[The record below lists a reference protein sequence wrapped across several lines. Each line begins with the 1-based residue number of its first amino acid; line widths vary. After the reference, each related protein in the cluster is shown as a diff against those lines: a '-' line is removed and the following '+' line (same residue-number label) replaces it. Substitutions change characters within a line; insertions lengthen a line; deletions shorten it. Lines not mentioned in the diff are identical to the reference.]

1 MDVPMAEVPTPAN
14 TDPDAVILEAEDKYD
29 AEYSDAVAKLDQHD
43 QQALQQLFEVNA
55 QQRLDFVAEVLKVF
69 GAEAMMDRI
78 ALHTQA
84 FERAASNQDA
94 QVSARLCGQ
103 VAPVPAMP
111 YKLWSAVLS
120 AAIADPTATALI
132 DVVVK
137 AIQSWIQDLENTGQR
152 TESLTTDLIK
162 LFGSYCSKSPALLAQ
177 LRDQV
182 FIDIITKQTPVR
194 ESAFDLF
201 TRVLEET
208 AVAPLA
214 GPGLD
219 ESPME
224 VWNACLHRILK
235 LDWRWEH
242 TLPLAKMFRDLV
254 LPITLLDLV
263 VENLVAQLDR
273 APPDEVSLL
282 VHQIIHLL
290 KKLDSADKKRQY
302 FATIS
307 EHFTREYR
315 ATAAIENERDPD
327 HARTRLSMKESSTLM
342 HLSMAIRQDHALG
355 VDVFGFAKS
364 LKRNGLS
371 PFAMALILVMTKL
384 KQFHGPLLTH
394 LKKEMEG
401 LIKLEH
407 ESKRLSWMEG
417 FLPFRFPQTNDVL
430 NEVLDRT
437 KHNWEMLPGLI
448 DLGTLI
454 LDGVSAGPSSASA
467 AAAGAHAGVGKL
479 KSITGLSIPP
489 SMGAEVAAESTVVR
503 GSEDAHLRHA
513 GMTILCRL
521 FVEHESVRETL
532 LDRIMAR
539 LASMTSAVGHYLALL
554 EQLIKE
560 EAHLT
565 LYMPK
570 IRQFLEHVQHLPI
583 PSATHLLT
591 LLLPIAQW
599 DMAFRDSLMLFLRK
613 AMLNKR
619 EDLRVI
625 AVRGAVQ
632 LLCVSQ
638 ARDVAP
644 AFLYEIL
651 GLVRRCL
658 TLSSQHK
665 LAFYQHVVLALD
677 QYPSL
682 GDHLMEVLGRHLLR
696 YVDQTKLRLGDC
708 MQGAQV
714 TEPIHWL
721 IKACATAYRSTSEDQ
736 PYRATF
742 RDALN
747 ALATAIATKELEDF
761 YLSPTSHYGF
771 ADESQQ
777 KNYVQAMLLI
787 SSFESLV
794 ELCLAMAGTDG
805 TAQMVPIMEQLHER
819 VTRFTETVRKQF
831 TDAKGKKNAHAA
843 LHCDVCILAPSTV
856 CSMDDLL
863 AASTRHQLRKLQT
876 AMAHVDLAQIAHDQ
890 LATLG
895 RLLLSRLDRTSIA
908 NTADR
913 EKKEKLK
920 GKSMVMYAVEAL
932 DQLLA
937 AYLLRQN
944 ETVDIGAFMFEIAPR
959 GATAAA
965 SRTAAGRDAVQP
977 LDFLAQVLQD
987 LIACG
992 YVKEARVV
1000 VKVLHDVYGH
1010 VEHSHLR
1017 TNLVQFAA
1025 EATKFDNLA
1034 LAKDMTA
1041 LLSALNWDLEHI
1053 GFLQTLAKNIHHELG
1068 AVTSLP
1074 EGLPPVEMTNEE
1086 EICLFRGSLKNTIG
1100 GSQELLRE
1108 CERAFKELDW
1118 LFAEFRSE
1126 YGRKP
1131 EIPAA
1136 LNATM
1141 AAFENRVARRLA
1153 AVLEAL
1159 CIFTQALV
1167 KPQIMASVFRTFTHA
1182 FATLN
1187 SLMQIKVALG
1197 GRADDSFTAVV
1208 RAGSQLHEL
1217 MGLLQNAV
1225 EMVQMKEFKLPG
1237 DKKKKKG
1244 AEKRKKKKDEDDDEE
1259 VEGDGAEAG
1268 QERAAAAVL
1277 AKAQRKVK
1285 TQSRLASALVQ
1296 QAEQFDVHVI
1306 SLSEKNKHLRRYIKR
1321 SSVRDFRLDV
1331 TSLTRLIERGQQ
1343 NDDES
1348 DEDEDEDDVPKKK
1361 RARRS

>member
-1 MDVPMAEVPTPAN
+1 MDVPMAEAPTRA
-14 TDPDAVILEAEDKYD
+14 DSHPDALVFEAE
-29 AEYSDAVAKLDQHD
+29 AKFEADYNAASANLDQNDH
-43 QQALQQLFEVNA
+43 QAVQRLFEIYT
-55 QQRLDFVAEVLKVF
+55 QQRFELMIEILSTF
-69 GAEAMMDRI
+69 GAEAMMDRV

-84 FERAASNQDA
+84 FERAASNEDA
-94 QVSARLCGQ
+94 HVLARLRGENLSL
-103 VAPVPAMP
+103 PAVP
-111 YKLWSAVLS
+111 YKLWSAILS
-120 AAIADPTATALI
+120 AATAAPTATTLI
-132 DVVVK
+132 DTIVK

-162 LFGSYCSKSPALLAQ
+162 LFGSYCSKSSALLTQ

-182 FIDIITKQTPVR
+182 FLDIITKQTLVR

-208 AVAPLA
+208 AVAPMP
-214 GPGLD
+214 GPDLD

-235 LDWRWEH
+235 IDWRWEH

-254 LPITLLDLV
+254 LPSMLLDPV
-263 VENLVAQLDR
+263 VEKLVAQLDR

-315 ATAAIENERDPD
+315 ATAAIENERDQD
-327 HARTRLSMKESSTLM
+327 HARIRLSMKESSTLM
-342 HLSMAIRQDHALG
+342 HLVMAIRQDHALG

-364 LKRNGLS
+364 LKRNGIS

-384 KQFHGPLLTH
+384 KQFHDPLLTH

-407 ESKRLSWMEG
+407 ESKRLAWMEG
-417 FLPFRFPQTNDVL
+417 FLPFRFPQINDVL
-430 NEVLDRT
+430 NDVLART
-437 KHNWEMLPGLI
+437 QHNWEMLPGLI

-454 LDGVSAGPSSASA
+454 LDGLSTGPSSASA

-479 KSITGLSIPP
+479 KSIPGLSIPP
-489 SMGAEVAAESTVVR
+489 SMGTEIAAESTVVR
-503 GSEDAHLRHA
+503 GSEDAELRQA
-513 GMTILCRL
+513 GMTILFRL

-539 LASMTSAVGHYLALL
+539 LASMTPGVGHYLTLLEELVKEEALL
-554 EQLIKE
+554 EPFL
-560 EAHLT
+560 
-565 LYMPK
+565 PK

-591 LLLPIAQW
+591 ILLPIAQW
-599 DMAFRDSLMLFLRK
+599 DLAFRDSLMLFLRK

-638 ARDVAP
+638 TRDVAP

-682 GDHLMEVLGRHLLR
+682 GNHLIEVLGRHLLR
-696 YVDQTKLRLGDC
+696 YVDQTKMRLGDC
-708 MQGAQV
+708 MQGGQV

-721 IKACATAYRSTSEDQ
+721 IKACATAFRSTSEDH
-736 PYRATF
+736 PFHKTFGEAMAT
-742 RDALN
+742 LV
-747 ALATAIATKELEDF
+747 TAIASKELEDF

-771 ADESQQ
+771 ADDSQL

-787 SSFESLV
+787 SSFESLI
-794 ELCLAMAGTDG
+794 ELCLVVAGPDS
-805 TAQMVPIMEQLHER
+805 TATVLPVVEQLHER

-863 AASTRHQLRKLQT
+863 TASTQHQLRKLQT

-895 RLLLSRLDRTSIA
+895 RLLLSRLDRTAIA
-908 NTADR
+908 STSER
-913 EKKEKLK
+913 EKKDKLK

-937 AYLLRQN
+937 AYVLRQG
-944 ETVDIGAFMFEIAPR
+944 EAVGIGDFMFEIAPR
-959 GATAAA
+959 GAAAAA

-1000 VKVLHDVYGH
+1000 VNVLHDLFSH

-1025 EATKFDNLA
+1025 EASKFDNLA
-1034 LAKDMTA
+1034 LAKDLTA
-1041 LLSALNWDLEHI
+1041 LLSALNWNLEHI
-1053 GFLQTLAKNIHHELG
+1053 VFLQTLAKNIHHELG
-1068 AVTSLP
+1068 AVTTLP
-1074 EGLPPVEMTNEE
+1074 EGLPPVELANDE
-1086 EICLFRGSLKNTIG
+1086 EICLFRGSLKNTLG
-1100 GSQELLRE
+1100 GCQELLRE

-1118 LFAEFRSE
+1118 MFAEFRSE

-1131 EIPAA
+1131 EIPND

-1141 AAFENRVARRLA
+1141 AAFESRVARRLA
-1153 AVLEAL
+1153 AVLDAL
-1159 CIFTQALV
+1159 CVFAQALV
-1167 KPQIMASVFRTFTHA
+1167 KPQILASVFRTFTHA

-1187 SLMQIKVALG
+1187 GLMQIKVALG
-1197 GRADDSFTAVV
+1197 RRADASFTAVV
-1208 RAGSQLHEL
+1208 RAGSQLHET

-1225 EMVQMKEFKLPG
+1225 EMEQMTKFKLPG

-1244 AEKRKKKKDEDDDEE
+1244 FEKRKKNKKDENENDEE
-1259 VEGDGAEAG
+1259 VDEGDGTNAD
-1268 QERAAAAVL
+1268 QDRADAAL

-1306 SLSEKNKHLRRYIKR
+1306 SLSEKNRHLRRYIKR

-1348 DEDEDEDDVPKKK
+1348 EDDDDEAPKKK
-1361 RARRS
+1361 RARRL

>member
-1 MDVPMAEVPTPAN
+1 M
-14 TDPDAVILEAEDKYD
+14 
-29 AEYSDAVAKLDQHD
+29 S
-43 QQALQQLFEVNA
+43 
-55 QQRLDFVAEVLKVF
+55 
-69 GAEAMMDRI
+69 
-78 ALHTQA
+78 
-84 FERAASNQDA
+84 
-94 QVSARLCGQ
+94 
-103 VAPVPAMP
+103 
-111 YKLWSAVLS
+111 
-120 AAIADPTATALI
+120 
-132 DVVVK
+132 
-137 AIQSWIQDLENTGQR
+137 
-152 TESLTTDLIK
+152 
-162 LFGSYCSKSPALLAQ
+162 
-177 LRDQV
+177 
-182 FIDIITKQTPVR
+182 
-194 ESAFDLF
+194 
-201 TRVLEET
+201 
-208 AVAPLA
+208 
-214 GPGLD
+214 
-219 ESPME
+219 
-224 VWNACLHRILK
+224 
-235 LDWRWEH
+235 
-242 TLPLAKMFRDLV
+242 
-254 LPITLLDLV
+254 
-263 VENLVAQLDR
+263 
-273 APPDEVSLL
+273 
-282 VHQIIHLL
+282 
-290 KKLDSADKKRQY
+290 
-302 FATIS
+302 
-307 EHFTREYR
+307 
-315 ATAAIENERDPD
+315 
-327 HARTRLSMKESSTLM
+327 
-342 HLSMAIRQDHALG
+342 
-355 VDVFGFAKS
+355 
-364 LKRNGLS
+364 
-371 PFAMALILVMTKL
+371 
-384 KQFHGPLLTH
+384 
-394 LKKEMEG
+394 
-401 LIKLEH
+401 
-407 ESKRLSWMEG
+407 
-417 FLPFRFPQTNDVL
+417 
-430 NEVLDRT
+430 
-437 KHNWEMLPGLI
+437 
-448 DLGTLI
+448 
-454 LDGVSAGPSSASA
+454 
-467 AAAGAHAGVGKL
+467 
-479 KSITGLSIPP
+479 
-489 SMGAEVAAESTVVR
+489 
-503 GSEDAHLRHA
+503 
-513 GMTILCRL
+513 ILCKL

-539 LASMTSAVGHYLALL
+539 LASMTSVGHYLALL
-554 EQLIKE
+554 EQLTKE
-560 EAHLT
+560 EARLQPY
-565 LYMPK
+565 LPK
-570 IRQFLEHVQHLPI
+570 IRQFLEHVQHLSI

-638 ARDVAP
+638 SRGVAP

-682 GDHLMEVLGRHLLR
+682 GDHLIEVLGRHLLR

-736 PYRATF
+736 SYRATF
-742 RDALN
+742 CDTLT

-787 SSFESLV
+787 SSFESLI
-794 ELCLAMAGTDG
+794 ELCLAMARTDG
-805 TAQMVPIMEQLHER
+805 TAHMVPVIGQLHER
-819 VTRFTETVRKQF
+819 VAQFTETVRKQF

-908 NTADR
+908 GTADH

-937 AYLLRQN
+937 AYLLRQGDA
-944 ETVDIGAFMFEIAPR
+944 VDIGAFMFEIAPR
-959 GATAAA
+959 GAAAAA

-987 LIACG
+987 LIACE
-992 YVKEARVV
+992 YVKEARIMA
-1000 VKVLHDVYGH
+1000 KVLYDLHGH

-1025 EATKFDNLA
+1025 EASKFDNLA

-1068 AVTSLP
+1068 AVTTLP
-1074 EGLPPVEMTNEE
+1074 EGLPPVEMANDE
-1086 EICLFRGSLKNTIG
+1086 EIRLFRGSLKNTLG

-1131 EIPAA
+1131 DVPAD

-1153 AVLEAL
+1153 TVLDAL

-1167 KPQIMASVFRTFTHA
+1167 KPQIMGSVFRTFTHA

-1197 GRADDSFTAVV
+1197 GRADESFTAVV
-1208 RAGSQLHEL
+1208 RTGSQLHEL
-1217 MGLLQNAV
+1217 MGLLQNAI
-1225 EMVQMKEFKLPG
+1225 EMEQMTKLKLP
-1237 DKKKKKG
+1237 DLMKTKG
-1244 AEKRKKKKDEDDDEE
+1244 AEKRKRKKDEEDDEE
-1259 VEGDGAEAG
+1259 EEEEVDAPDAG
-1268 QERAAAAVL
+1268 QDRVEAAL

-1343 NDDES
+1343 NGDES
-1348 DEDEDEDDVPKKK
+1348 DEDEDGVPKKK